1 MFYDN
6 FIRIC
11 AERKESPSGV
21 AKKIGLSNAAAS
33 GWKKGKQPSEVT
45 LEKLSQY
52 FDVPISELIESQK
65 EKPSAHMGEELGD
78 DKQKLLEMVKDMSD
92 EEMSLLFDRIEKI
105 KESRI

>member
-65 EKPSAHMGEELGD
+65 EEPSAQMSEEQE
-78 DKQKLLEMVKDMSD
+78 KIMNETKDMSQA
-92 EEMSLLFDRIEKI
+92 ELVLLMERIQQI
-105 KESRI
+105 KNSRI